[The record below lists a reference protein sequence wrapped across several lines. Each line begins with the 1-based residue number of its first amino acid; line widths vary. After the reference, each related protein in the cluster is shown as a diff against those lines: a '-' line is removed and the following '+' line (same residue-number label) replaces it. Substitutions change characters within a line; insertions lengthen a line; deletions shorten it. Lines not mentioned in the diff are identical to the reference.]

1 MSAFKPTVPS
11 LQAVPYVFD
20 MEKMKLVWLDS
31 SSGSTKAHVSADN
44 DTQVSDVV
52 RSELGDRLTF
62 GDLAQLWAD
71 AHGAAV
77 NSEVEA
83 DVNVLRGFLGV

>member
-1 MSAFKPTVPS
+1 M
-11 LQAVPYVFD
+11 
-20 MEKMKLVWLDS
+20 
-31 SSGSTKAHVSADN
+31 
-44 DTQVSDVV
+44 V

-62 GDLAQLWAD
+62 GDLAQLWAG

-83 DVNVLRGFLGV
+83 DVNALRGFLGV

>member
-1 MSAFKPTVPS
+1 
-11 LQAVPYVFD
+11 
-20 MEKMKLVWLDS
+20 MKQC
-31 SSGSTKAHVSADN
+31 VSADN
-44 DTQVSDVV
+44 DGQVGDVV

-62 GDLAQLWAD
+62 GDLAQLWAG

-83 DVNVLRGFLGV
+83 DVNALRGFLGV